1 MFHSKLDVTDVTAIV
16 RSVGYPVLMGIHNKL
31 KLYVTDYSLTEHDS
45 GVARYVMGLSNGTS
59 VLYLTY
65 DKEGKI
71 FTYSV
76 DSPFSP
82 PQDWAYRTASAQSKN
97 PRYIINTLAD
107 ESRRAGGNIKERIDR
122 LVRSCLTSAFGSL
135 ANTIKRDA
143 LSKDTNLAGLNTEE
157 LYDVVSVAIGK
168 RSKLDVAPTTWS
180 VLESWYDAYHKR
192 IKNREDHKDAL
203 STVFNG
209 EKWLVIAKHGLDS
222 SKLSYFVGAV
232 DTLPM
237 VNAAQQGHSGDK
249 SLSMTIPLQL
259 YSGLNKVP
267 DEYQADLMGALTM
280 FKLYRQR
287 NFPTMTTVDYN
298 GAGIIPY
305 TPLLLDKSSG
315 AVAWSI
321 NGATLLMVDR

>member
-1 MFHSKLDVTDVTAIV
+1 MFHSRLDVADVTAIV
-16 RSVGYPVLMGIHNKL
+16 RSVGYPVLMGLHNKL
-31 KLYVTDYSLTEHDS
+31 KLYVTDYSLTESD
-45 GVARYVMGLSNGTS
+45 GNVARYVMGLGNGTS
-59 VLYLTY
+59 VLYLSY
-65 DKEGKI
+65 NKEGKI
-71 FTYSV
+71 FAYSV

-107 ESRRAGGNIKERIDR
+107 ESRRAGGNIKERIDK
-122 LVRSCLTSAFGSL
+122 LVRSCLTTSFGSL
-135 ANTIKRDA
+135 ANAIKRDA
-143 LSKDTNLAGLNTEE
+143 MSKDENMSALNTEE
-157 LYDVVSVAIGK
+157 LYDVISVAIGK
-168 RSKLDVAPTTWS
+168 RTKLDVAPTTWS

-192 IKNREDHKDAL
+192 AKTREDHKSAL

-209 EKWLVIAKHGLDS
+209 EKWLVIAKRDLDS
-222 SKLSYFVGAV
+222 HKLSYFVGAV

-259 YSGLNKVP
+259 YSGLDKVP
-267 DEYQADLMGALTM
+267 DEYQSELMGSLTM

-287 NFPTMTTVDYN
+287 NFPTMSTVDYL

-305 TPLLLDKSSG
+305 TPLLFDQSSG
-315 AVAWSI
+315 AVAWSLH
-321 NGATLLMVDR
+321 GATMLMVDK